1 MSGLLTLIA
10 AGEPSKVP
18 FYVSGAVLAAWAVTL
33 SVIGLR
39 RPDFPGTQ
47 AVSRTTMA
55 ITAVLV
61 LATMATAVTT
71 ASEPEHGEEAAE
83 RPASPE
89 QGQQGGASGG
99 GPPPAPAPGE
109 AGAPPGGGATL
120 EVSADPGGQLAFEQK
135 SLTANAGRI
144 EIDFVNRSSVMHD
157 VRIEGPGGRQLGGTR
172 QITSSQTTAAV
183 TLQPG
188 RYTFYCSVPGHRQAG
203 MQGPLTVS

>member
-1 MSGLLTLIA
+1 VSGLLTLIA

-18 FYVSGAVLAAWAVTL
+18 FYVSGAVLAAWAVSL

-39 RPDFPGTQ
+39 RPEFPGTP
-47 AVSRTTMA
+47 AASRATMA

-71 ASEPEHGEEAAE
+71 ASKPEHAE
-83 RPASPE
+83 
-89 QGQQGGASGG
+89 Q
-99 GPPPAPAPGE
+99 
-109 AGAPPGGGATL
+109 AGAPAGGGATL
-120 EVSADPGGQLAFEQK
+120 EVSADPSGRLAFEQK
-135 SLTANAGRI
+135 SLTARAGRI
-144 EIDFVNRSSVMHD
+144 EIDFVNRAPLMHD

-172 QITSSQTTAAV
+172 QITNSQTTATV

-203 MQGPLTVS
+203 MQGRLTVS

>member
-10 AGEPSKVP
+10 TGGASKVP
-18 FYVSGAVLAAWAVTL
+18 FYVSGGVLAAWAVAL

-39 RPDFPGTQ
+39 RPEFPGTQ
-47 AVSRTTMA
+47 AASRATMA

-71 ASEPEHGEEAAE
+71 AGEPEHREEAAE
-83 RPASPE
+83 RPASPV
-89 QGQQGGASGG
+89 QGQH
-99 GPPPAPAPGE
+99 
-109 AGAPPGGGATL
+109 GGGATL
-120 EVSADPGGQLAFEQK
+120 EVSADPGGQLAYEQK

-144 EIDFVNRSSVMHD
+144 EIDFVNRAAVMHD

-172 QITSSQTTAAV
+172 QITNSQTTAGI